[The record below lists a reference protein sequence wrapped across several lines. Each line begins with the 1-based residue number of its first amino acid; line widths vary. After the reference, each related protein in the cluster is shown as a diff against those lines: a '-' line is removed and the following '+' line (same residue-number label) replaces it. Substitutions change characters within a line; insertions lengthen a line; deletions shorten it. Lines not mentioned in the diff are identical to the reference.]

1 MRAVDFSSEQLA
13 QQARACSVLTTAQ
26 ALAEWVGRGRPVTA
40 RGVLKPAFVVEVCDL
55 LGIEMP
61 SRKPRSALDIAE
73 LMMVWAAAAAAGFI
87 EVSRERVTVGPALRR
102 WLDGD
107 ADAALAIWSKCALTS
122 LGLLGETREED
133 LTYLAVLATLD
144 DRGGVVALGDL
155 DARVGQLVGDDLS
168 DCSCPDCASLETE
181 DAVEALGEFGIAV
194 LTADN
199 AELTPLGRW
208 LTEFMFRES
217 APPADA
223 DAEFVVR
230 QLAQLPDIAVTVMA
244 RPWLSSR
251 APAAA
256 AQALLA
262 VGERTSGPER
272 LTAVMLAGEC
282 GAEAEP
288 VWREWAAKDGF
299 GAYARGWLAQHDDV
313 EPSDADLA
321 WITVDGLVTVL
332 DALPADLP
340 KSAQSYLL
348 LAQSAEELPEVL
360 PLLAG
365 CNHPA
370 APRLA
375 RLLADGMSPM
385 TDPFE
390 RAPLANQAPPR
401 RQVRTKA
408 VYQIKVQLIGVT
420 KPPVWRR
427 LQVSADLSLDQLHD
441 VIQAAMGWYDCHLHM
456 FSDGWNEYGIAEPEL
471 GHLDERKVYLSQVL
485 AGVGDKLR
493 YTYDFGDNWEH
504 DVTLEKILSD
514 SAGLAGSVCTAGKGA
529 CPPED
534 CGGVWA
540 YGELKASLADP
551 EAEDHED
558 LLEWLGLASGDDFD
572 AKEFSVE
579 EANQRLGRSA

>member
-1 MRAVDFSSEQLA
+1 MRALDLSSEQLA
-13 QQARACSVLTTAQ
+13 HQARACSVLTTAQ

-40 RGVLKPAFVVEVCDL
+40 RGVLKPAFVVEACDL

-61 SRKPRSALDIAE
+61 SRKPRSALDVAE
-73 LMMVWAAAAAAGFI
+73 LMMVWTAAAAAGFI
-87 EVSRERVTVGPALRR
+87 EVSRERVTAGPALRP

-107 ADAALAIWSKCALTS
+107 PDAVLAIWSKCALAS
-122 LGLLGETREED
+122 IGMLGETKEGD
-133 LTYLAVLATLD
+133 LTYLAVLVTLD
-144 DRGGVVALGDL
+144 DRGGVVSLGDL
-155 DARVGQLVGDDLS
+155 DAGVGQLVGDDLS

-194 LTADN
+194 LTDGT

-208 LTEFMFRES
+208 LTDFMFRQS
-217 APPADA
+217 APPADT

-230 QLAQLPDIAVTVMA
+230 QLARLPDIAVTVMA
-244 RPWLSSR
+244 RPWLASR
-251 APAAA
+251 APATA

-299 GAYARGWLAQHDDV
+299 GAYARGWLAEHDDV

-321 WITVDGLVTVL
+321 WITVDGLVTIL

-340 KSAQSYLL
+340 ESVQSFLL
-348 LAQSAEELPEVL
+348 LAQSADELPEVL

-375 RLLADGMSPM
+375 KLLAGGMSPM
-385 TDPFE
+385 VEPFE
-390 RAPLANQAPPR
+390 QAPVPSQAPPR
-401 RQVRTKA
+401 RQVRAKA
-408 VYQIKVQLIGVT
+408 VYQIKVQLLGVT

-427 LQVSADLSLDQLHD
+427 LQVPADLSLDQLHD

-456 FSDGWNEYGIAEPEL
+456 FSDGSREYGIPDLEL
-471 GHLDERKVYLSQVL
+471 GYLDERKVYLSQVV
-485 AGVGDKLR
+485 ADVGDKLR
-493 YTYDFGDNWEH
+493 YTYDFGDNWDH
-504 DVTLEKILSD
+504 DVTLEKILPD
-514 SAGLAGSVCTAGKGA
+514 SAELTGSFCTAGKGA

-534 CGGVWA
+534 CGGVWG
-540 YGELKASLADP
+540 YEELKAKLADP
-551 EAEDHED
+551 DAEDHED

-572 AKEFSVE
+572 AKEFSTE
-579 EANQRLGRSA
+579 EVNQRIGRSA